1 MKKWR
6 FETMQVHAGYTPDQT
21 NSRAVPIH
29 PTTAYVFDGA
39 QHGADLFNL
48 DFKEG
53 VSPYIYTRLNNPT
66 NSVFEQR
73 MAALEGGIAAVATAS
88 GHAAQL
94 LTMLNL
100 LKTGDNFVTSP
111 YLYGGTHNQFFVSLR
126 DLGIEAR
133 KAKDDTA
140 PAMEALIDEH
150 TKALYTENI
159 GNPKFNIPDFEALAA
174 LARKY
179 DIPLIVD
186 NTFGCGGY
194 LCRPLDFGAN
204 IVVESATKWIGGH
217 GTCMGGVV
225 VDGGTYNWG
234 NGKFPKY
241 TQPSDGYHG
250 LVFWEKFGKA
260 AFAMRLIA
268 ENQRDLGACQSPFNS
283 WQLLQGLETL
293 SVRVQKICDQAME
306 LAQWLNQH
314 PAVYDVCYL
323 GLPNHPYHTL
333 ANKYLSHGYGGVL
346 TFRVK
351 GGYDQTVRFVES
363 LTLISHVT
371 NIGDVRTLI
380 THPASTT
387 HRQLSESDQQAGG
400 VYPDMLRLSVG
411 LEHVD
416 DLKEDLEQ
424 AFAQLNR

>member
-1 MKKWR
+1 MKKLH
-6 FETMQVHAGYTPDQT
+6 FETLQVHAGYIPDHT
-21 NSRAVPIH
+21 GSRSVPIY
-29 PTTAYVFDGA
+29 PNTAYVFESA

-53 VSPYIYTRLNNPT
+53 VSPYIYSRLNNPT

-88 GHAAQL
+88 GHSAQMI
-94 LTMLNL
+94 TILNL

-111 YLYGGTHNQFFVSLR
+111 YLYGGTYNQFFVSFR

-133 KAKDDTA
+133 KSKDDTA
-140 PAMEALIDEH
+140 EEMEKLIDEN

-159 GNPKFNIPDFEALAA
+159 GNPKFNVPDFEKLAA
-174 LARKY
+174 LAKKY
-179 DIPLIVD
+179 DLPLIVD
-186 NTFGCGGY
+186 NTFACGGY
-194 LCRPLDFGAN
+194 LCKPIEWGAN

-217 GTCMGGVV
+217 GNSMGGVI
-225 VDGGTYNWG
+225 VDGGNYNWG

-241 TQPSDGYHG
+241 SEPSESYHG
-250 LVFWEKFGKA
+250 LNFWEKFGAA
-260 AFAMRLIA
+260 AFTMRCVA
-268 ENQRDLGACQSPFNS
+268 ENMRDLGPCISPFNS

-293 SVRVQKICDQAME
+293 SVRVQKMCENTME
-306 LAQWLNQH
+306 MANWLSQNEH
-314 PAVYDVCYL
+314 VFDVCYL
-323 GLPNHPYHTL
+323 GMENHAYHEL
-333 ANKYLSHGYGGVL
+333 AKKYLTNGFGCVL

-351 GGYDQTVRFVES
+351 GGFEKTVKFVES
-363 LTLISHVT
+363 LQLVSHVT

-387 HRQLSESDQQAGG
+387 HRQLSVEAQTAGG

-411 LEHVD
+411 LEHPD
-416 DLKEDLEQ
+416 DIKEDLEQ
-424 AFAQLNR
+424 AFACLK